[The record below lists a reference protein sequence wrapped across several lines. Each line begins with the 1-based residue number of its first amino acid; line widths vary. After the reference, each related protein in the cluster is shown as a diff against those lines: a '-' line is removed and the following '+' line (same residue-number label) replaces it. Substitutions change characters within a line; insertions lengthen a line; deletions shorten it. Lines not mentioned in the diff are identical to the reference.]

1 MGPILIFH
9 LLRKILIILVVVA
22 VLHVSISLKKLCLTL
37 SLKSDDFLCRILLL
51 TMLDDDPYLM
61 LYIQPIF
68 YICLQK
74 GFIPLHL
81 ASKYGQLETANLLL
95 KRGSSPDA
103 SGKVSFF
110 VSLIQMQFIR
120 LCTEKKGYCCGFGKL
135 IVYF

>member
-1 MGPILIFH
+1 MI
-9 LLRKILIILVVVA
+9 
-22 VLHVSISLKKLCLTL
+22 
-37 SLKSDDFLCRILLL
+37 FLCHILLL
-51 TMLDDDPYLM
+51 TMLDPDDPYLM

-68 YICLQK
+68 YTCLQK

-110 VSLIQMQFIR
+110 VSLIQVRFIR
-120 LCTEKKGYCCGFGKL
+120 LCA
-135 IVYF
+135 